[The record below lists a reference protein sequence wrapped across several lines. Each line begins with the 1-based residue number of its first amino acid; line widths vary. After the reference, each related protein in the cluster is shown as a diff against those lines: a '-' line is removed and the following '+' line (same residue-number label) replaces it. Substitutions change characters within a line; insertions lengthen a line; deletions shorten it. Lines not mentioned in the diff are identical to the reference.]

1 MSISGNSLLSQT
13 QACPLRGAPLRESSG
28 LRRYLWSY
36 FSPGLVGYV
45 QHRDFCQVE
54 ELQCGLSSFDA
65 HGDEPC
71 VYVTRWCCTS
81 EHRSSST
88 GHDGHPLTR

>member
-1 MSISGNSLLSQT
+1 MDSVGSMSISGNSLLSQT

-71 VYVTRWCCTS
+71 VYSDSLVLCIRTS
-81 EHRSSST
+81 LILHRS
-88 GHDGHPLTR
+88 